1 MYGLWWILLGK
12 NKYVMP
18 TYNVY
23 IKADTLNDNQK
34 QRVAQ
39 AITRSH
45 SGSTGAPE
53 FYVQVI
59 FNEIQDGNRFV
70 SGNRFNRHMWIRGD
84 VRTGRTSGQRK
95 QWMLAMIK
103 DVSESV
109 NWDINEIWIDLCG
122 IEPDSI
128 LKYGQVFPPP
138 GMEEKW
144 LESLPDDA
152 KQIIKELI
160 ENKD

>member
-1 MYGLWWILLGK
+1 
-12 NKYVMP
+12 MP

-23 IKADTLNDNQK
+23 IKTDTLNDDQK

-45 SGSTGAPE
+45 SDSTGAPQ

-70 SGNRFNRHMWIRGD
+70 SGYRFNRHMWIRGD
-84 VRTGRTSGQRK
+84 VRAGRTAEQRRL
-95 QWMLAMIK
+95 WMLAMIK

-109 NWDINEIWIDLCG
+109 NWDVNEIWIDLCG

-138 GMEEKW
+138 GREEEW
-144 LESLPDDA
+144 LKSLPYEA
-152 KQIIKELI
+152 KEIIKELI

>member
-1 MYGLWWILLGK
+1 
-12 NKYVMP
+12 MP

-23 IKADTLNDNQK
+23 IKDDTLNDDQK

-45 SGSTGAPE
+45 SDSTGAPE

-70 SGNRFNRHMWIRGD
+70 SGYRFNRHMWIRGD
-84 VRTGRTSGQRK
+84 VRTGRTSEQRK

-109 NWDINEIWIDLCG
+109 NWNINEIWIDLCG
-122 IEPDSI
+122 IEPDCI

-144 LESLPDDA
+144 LKSLPDEA

-160 ENKD
+160 EKKN